1 MRQWRLIGEDRTAQ
15 CPRAVRAMTLSVV
28 LMAAQFYGRPA
39 ANPDETVTA
48 SAYYNV
54 S

>member
-1 MRQWRLIGEDRTAQ
+1 
-15 CPRAVRAMTLSVV
+15 MTLSVV

-39 ANPDETVTA
+39 ASPDDTVTA